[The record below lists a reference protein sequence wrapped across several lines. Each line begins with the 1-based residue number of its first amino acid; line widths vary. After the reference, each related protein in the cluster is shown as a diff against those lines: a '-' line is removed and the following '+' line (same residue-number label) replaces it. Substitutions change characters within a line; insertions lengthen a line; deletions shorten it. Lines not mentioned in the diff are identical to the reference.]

1 MIAKRLALATSII
14 LLTAISGQAYARTA
28 NPGDKY
34 WTNAAYASSE
44 VRHPENAFGSALQ
57 CRHKQ
62 PKAMCTA
69 ITADRSRTIE
79 PQRLEKVLID

>member
-44 VRHPENAFGSALQ
+44 VRHPENAFGSAMPSQ
-57 CRHKQ
+57 ATEGNAHRYHGG
-62 PKAMCTA
+62 PKSN
-69 ITADRSRTIE
+69 D
-79 PQRLEKVLID
+79 